1 MTNILHITLKK
12 HKTCRYDFL
21 LCKYDI
27 YQSEVTSQRLLNNPK
42 KKKSVKKIF
51 KETINIAI
59 YHWAGLRSYSKLTG
73 AYLCLCYLNK
83 ILSEQFELSPSLST
97 LAIS

>member
-1 MTNILHITLKK
+1 M
-12 HKTCRYDFL
+12 
-21 LCKYDI
+21 
-27 YQSEVTSQRLLNNPK
+27 
-42 KKKSVKKIF
+42 F